1 MVHSL
6 IEGEAEAAYEPGL
19 LALREGSLLEA
30 AVRALPETPD
40 VLLVNAT
47 GRDHPRGAGL
57 AVHLGAVLDIPTVGV
72 TERTL
77 QAEGDWPALERGAV
91 SALCLEG
98 QLVGFWLRTRR
109 AIRPVAVH
117 AGWRTSPS
125 VAVQV
130 VLQAVRKAR
139 TPEPIRRARTVARRA
154 RGAATLGRAM

>member
-1 MVHSL
+1 MKPGRDAAGASAKGAVA
-6 IEGEAEAAYEPGL
+6 AEALFVPDGDGFRPTDATLGPWGPTL
-19 LALREGSLLEA
+19 LHG
-30 AVRALPETPD
+30 
-40 VLLVNAT
+40 
-47 GRDHPRGAGL
+47 
-57 AVHLGAVLDIPTVGV
+57 
-72 TERTL
+72 
-77 QAEGDWPALERGAV
+77 GAV